1 MYSKSTLLSLLIL
14 LIVALVGSHQCSG
27 HNEHARV
34 SMPNHALPSA
44 SVGEKQR
51 EDALLQWA
59 RSHATDWNA
68 MSQPMQLCVAG
79 EYITAG
85 TAGATSPEEAIE
97 RCEAYFRRG
106 SYSFME

>member
-85 TAGATSPEEAIE
+85 AASPEEAVD
-97 RCEAYFRRG
+97 RCIAFFRRKE
-106 SYSFME
+106 YSFTR